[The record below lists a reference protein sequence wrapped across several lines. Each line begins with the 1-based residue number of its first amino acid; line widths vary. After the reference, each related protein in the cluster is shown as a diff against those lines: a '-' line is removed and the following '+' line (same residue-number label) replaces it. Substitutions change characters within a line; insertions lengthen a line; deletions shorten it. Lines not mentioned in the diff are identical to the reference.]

1 MMVTPEGEKENHM
14 KPVGR
19 WITVLL
25 LVVASFQ
32 SAMAQR
38 PDPAE
43 HEQKVRDIVA
53 FLQYV
58 LNTIGSK
65 ETSARDKDVLIRES
79 YTKIFRDDKVQV
91 EDDLDEARSVITN
104 KDVQAYLKD
113 VDFFFEDATF
123 DFNIRNIKGEV
134 NANGELFY
142 KVTTAR
148 NLRGTTVGGKQVN
161 KTIPRYIEIN
171 YNPDD
176 QDLKIVSIYT
186 NVFDESKALQGWWSQ
201 LSYEWQSIFKR
212 RLGITA
218 DSITI
223 DDIKNMTSI
232 DALDLSDN
240 RYIRTIEPLAEL
252 SALKTLDLSGTD
264 ITDLTPIRNLTGL
277 VELDISGTTVTDLTP
292 LKYSDKLT
300 RLVLAGTPVN
310 DLTVVGQMPG
320 LETLDISRTGVLDI
334 SPLSACTS
342 LKYLHM
348 EAAPVSDLQPLAAL
362 TSLVEVD
369 ASQTLVRDLTPLSG
383 LNQLEV
389 LSLDSTYFQD
399 ISALAKLENL
409 KVVSLNH
416 TAVANLRPLQN
427 LKNLE
432 RVYCDH
438 TGITGTIADDFM
450 TARPGVLVI
459 FDTEDLQSWWGSLT
473 AEWRNVLSAAAGVGR
488 DPSKEELARVTN
500 LDSINFGGNIAIQ
513 SLEPLDRMRNLEAV
527 VAAKTTVSDLSP
539 LRSHRNLRYLDI
551 SETRVED
558 ISIIRNFRRLQ
569 VFNASGTRIPNI
581 EPVMA
586 AADLERLYID
596 GTGVSESQVQE
607 FLRRNPECLVVFKTE
622 TLVTWWNEM
631 ADEWKAVLTEHVPV
645 REDALSEDLHRL
657 VELQVMRVSNA
668 PVADLQP
675 LTQFV
680 RLRELHITGTMV
692 SDLSPIAGLT
702 SLRTIRAT
710 NSPVRHIEPLAA
722 LTDLEEVDISN
733 TPVDDLSP
741 LSELLNLRKLNCA
754 GTQIIRLDPLED
766 LETLDEL
773 DCSNTRVR
781 RLDAVMKLKLK
792 SLKCYNTGISEKR
805 VRDFAKRNPEC
816 NIVHY

>member
-1 MMVTPEGEKENHM
+1 M
-14 KPVGR
+14 KPAGR
-19 WITVLL
+19 WIAVFL
-25 LVVASFQ
+25 LVVA
-32 SAMAQR
+32 AIADGTAQR

-79 YTKIFRDDKVQV
+79 YMKIFRDDKVQI
-91 EDDLDEARSVITN
+91 EDDLDENRSVITN

-113 VDFFFEDATF
+113 VDFFFEDAEF
-123 DFNIRNIKGEV
+123 EFNIRSIKGEE

-142 KVTTAR
+142 KVTTSR
-148 NLRGTTVGGKQVN
+148 NLRATTVGGKQIN

-171 YNPDD
+171 YNPAD

-186 NVFDESKALQGWWSQ
+186 NVFDESKALQTWWSQ
-201 LSYEWQSIFKR
+201 LSYEWQSVFKR

-218 DSITI
+218 DSVTL

-240 RYIRTIEPLAEL
+240 QFLRTIEPLAEL
-252 SALKTLDLSGTD
+252 SNLKTLDLSGTG

-277 VELDISGTTVTDLTP
+277 AELDISQTSVTDLTP

-310 DLTVVGQMPG
+310 DLSVVGQMPA

-348 EAAPVSDLQPLAAL
+348 EAAPVSDLHPLATL
-362 TSLVEVD
+362 TSLVEVN

-383 LNQLEV
+383 LTQLEI

-399 ISALAKLENL
+399 ISALATLENL

-416 TAVANLRPLQN
+416 TSVANLRPLQN
-427 LKNLE
+427 LKKLE

-438 TGITGTIADDFM
+438 TGITSTVADDFM
-450 TARPGVLVI
+450 AARPGVLVI
-459 FDTEDLQSWWGSLT
+459 FDTEDLQTWWGSLT

-488 DPSKEELARVTN
+488 EPSKEELARVTN
-500 LDSINFGGNIAIQ
+500 LDSVNFAGNIAIQ
-513 SLEPLDRMRNLEAV
+513 SLEPLDRMRKLEAV
-527 VAAKTTVSDLSP
+527 VAAKTTINDLSP
-539 LRSHRNLRYLDI
+539 LRGHRHLRFLDI
-551 SETRVED
+551 SNTRVED
-558 ISIIRNFRRLQ
+558 ITVIRNFRELQ
-569 VFNASGTRIPNI
+569 VFNASNTRIPNI
-581 EPVMA
+581 EPVMS
-586 AADLERLYID
+586 AADLERLYVD
-596 GTGVSESQVQE
+596 HTGVDERQVQE
-607 FLRRNPECLVVFKTE
+607 FLRRNPECLVMFKTD
-622 TLVTWWNEM
+622 TLKAWWSDME
-631 ADEWKAVLTEHVPV
+631 DEWKTVMTDHVPV
-645 REDALSEDLHRL
+645 KDATLSEDLHRL
-657 VELQVMRVSNA
+657 VELQVLRVSNA
-668 PVADLQP
+668 PISDLEP
-675 LTQFV
+675 LTEFV
-680 RLRELHITGTMV
+680 RLRELQVSGTMV
-692 SDLSPIAGLT
+692 SDLSPLAGLT
-702 SLRTIRAT
+702 SLRTVRAT
-710 NSPVRHIEPLAA
+710 NSPVRDIEPLAE
-722 LTDLEEVDISN
+722 LTDLEELDISN

-741 LSELLNLRKLNCA
+741 VSQLVNLRKLNCS
-754 GTQIIRLDPLED
+754 GTQIMRLDPLEE

-773 DCSNTRVR
+773 DCSNTKVR

-816 NIVHY
+816 RIVHY